1 MVRCFEVLHGT
12 LNASKQPFV
21 AAVGVVEVVKDFMF
35 EIKISCL
42 KSSLS
47 QEWEVQPNTKCADCQ
62 NK

>member
-35 EIKISCL
+35 EIKLITRMGGAAKYEMC
-42 KSSLS
+42 
-47 QEWEVQPNTKCADCQ
+47 
-62 NK
+62 